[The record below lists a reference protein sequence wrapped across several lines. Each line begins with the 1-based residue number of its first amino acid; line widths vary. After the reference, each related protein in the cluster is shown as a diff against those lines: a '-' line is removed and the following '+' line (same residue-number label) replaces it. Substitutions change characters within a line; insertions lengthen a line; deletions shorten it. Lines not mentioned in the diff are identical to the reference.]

1 MANEKKS
8 LVEEALIQMKN
19 LEQVV
24 TENAKGI
31 LSSTMKEEIEE
42 LVKESIEED
51 MTYEE
56 EMTEMESPEMKE
68 QEEGDEFS
76 IDLSDDEEEMEMPDM
91 GMDIEMDSEDM
102 MGDEDEI
109 EPLDLSNNEVSDE
122 ELMAVIMGMGDDDV
136 LSIKRDDDSV
146 EADMMTKTDSMEFPL
161 DGEDDEME
169 FSDMEGD
176 EEEFEFGDEEE
187 MAEGDYSE
195 EEIVYEIE
203 MEEEMYGSF
212 GNMKRKDYKGDEY
225 YDENNR
231 KVRDSDLYGISGDD
245 FDTEEFETFQQLY
258 DKYGDKQS
266 WFNKRDGEG
275 MFNTYKEKTGKP
287 FKVKTK
293 KSEMEEEM
301 DEMIDESMTVK
312 PKGVGM
318 GSGPKKVSF
327 KGENIHPGPKGKS
340 SEAKKFVK
348 GGEMKEGEYGMNKG
362 DKSKTHKGD
371 KDYTTK
377 KGDTLKRKAFEKNE
391 EEMKEASRT
400 YGNGSRNYP
409 KREGLPKRKVEPNK
423 ALQEEVESLRLKN
436 DEYRKALNI
445 FREKLN
451 EVAVFNSNL
460 AYATRLFTEHSTT
473 KQEKIN
479 IMRRFD
485 NVETIKESKNLYTQI
500 KEELSGKDSVVKES
514 IVENIDRTPTKG
526 STNLVESKTYE
537 NPQFLRMKDLM
548 SKLK

>member
-56 EMTEMESPEMKE
+56 EMTEMESPEMEE

-102 MGDEDEI
+102 MMGDDDEI

-136 LSIKRDDDSV
+136 LSIRRDDDSV
-146 EADMMTKTDSMEFPL
+146 DADMMTKTDSMEFPL
-161 DGEDDEME
+161 GGEDDEME

-195 EEIVYEIE
+195 EQIVYEIE
-203 MEEEMYGSF
+203 MEEEDSE
-212 GNMKRKDYKGDEY
+212 DDDDDDE
-225 YDENNR
+225 
-231 KVRDSDLYGISGDD
+231 
-245 FDTEEFETFQQLY
+245 T
-258 DKYGDKQS
+258 
-266 WFNKRDGEG
+266 
-275 MFNTYKEKTGKP
+275 
-287 FKVKTK
+287 
-293 KSEMEEEM
+293 
-301 DEMIDESMTVK
+301 IDESMTVK

-340 SEAKKFVK
+340 SSEAKKFVK

-371 KDYTTK
+371 EDYTTK